1 MKLSVFLPTMLK
13 ITLVNINSL
22 DFKNRVADLKIKL
35 KIKIFIPGFTNFP
48 DMYEKMLK
56 KMKVRFR
63 TERST
68 WEVDDNFIDFSR
80 VK

>member
-63 TERST
+63 TEKST

>member
-63 TERST
+63 TEKST

-80 VK
+80 EK